1 MPRLLAAP
9 HQHNPGLV
17 IQPGI
22 GGIGNGFLLH
32 RGIDVDPLHVL
43 LGQASPTLGGLQGFA
58 EQQFHFLG
66 SDPLSPAG
74 HGTRIERKMVNEI
87 LESAEILPVRV
98 LEQSSD
104 NRFVAFVK
112 SMLEVMQPDQQSGR
126 FGRASLLGIE
136 RTELFV
142 KDRPIDLRG

>member
-1 MPRLLAAP
+1 
-9 HQHNPGLV
+9 
-17 IQPGI
+17 
-22 GGIGNGFLLH
+22 
-32 RGIDVDPLHVL
+32 
-43 LGQASPTLGGLQGFA
+43 
-58 EQQFHFLG
+58 
-66 SDPLSPAG
+66 
-74 HGTRIERKMVNEI
+74 MVNEI

-136 RTELFV
+136 GAEFFV